1 MTPCRSTGE
10 SLWRC
15 CSCAA
20 GAALATTRQ
29 SIPQQK
35 TSTSPPGSWPILSTE
50 KARRARHSGR
60 GVQSAIDTEYDL
72 SIRHVWWLGHCCLT
86 LWLAVVGMS
95 SPCKTIS
102 ELASIC
108 TRSCEWTG
116 GYGSVPRQTASRKP
130 TCKRVR
136 LQAISPGLRTLERVV
151 CRISWQFSC
160 EAWDVVTGMTC
171 ESPREHFRTPGS
183 PPLQG
188 WEASHPET
196 SPPRGRACLLNQP
209 EASRKPTSGG
219 MQH

>member
-1 MTPCRSTGE
+1 MMTPLMTAMGYEYDKPEARFRCRFG
-10 SLWRC
+10 
-15 CSCAA
+15 SCGSA
-20 GAALATTRQ
+20 GQ
-29 SIPQQK
+29 CQK
-35 TSTSPPGSWPILSTE
+35 ATE
-50 KARRARHSGR
+50 KARRAPSFRT

-183 PPLQG
+183 PPVQG
-188 WEASHPET
+188 WEASHLET